1 MSSKRRLALSLGV
14 VAVIVAA
21 FAAAVY
27 MLGESA
33 SPALFSEKIG
43 VVTVRG
49 VIADPAPTLK
59 ALQKFRKD
67 RDVAAV
73 LLRVDS
79 PGGGVG
85 ASQEIFREI
94 QRVKKVKPVVC
105 SMGGVAASGGLY
117 ISVPCTKVVANPGT
131 ITGSIG
137 VIVTIPEMQKLFEKI
152 GIKMQVIKSGENK
165 ATGQIDRPLSET
177 ERAMLE
183 SLSKDLYLQFLE
195 DISLSRNIPVGKLRT
210 FADGGVFSG
219 KKAKELGLVD
229 ELGNFMDAVDVAK
242 KLAGIKGEAQLVSPE
257 DDLGGVLERLLREQG
272 RALTQGLF
280 DGLQTAGGAQYLY
293 RPPYQAN

>member
-1 MSSKRRLALSLGV
+1 
-14 VAVIVAA
+14 
-21 FAAAVY
+21 
-27 MLGESA
+27 
-33 SPALFSEKIG
+33 
-43 VVTVRG
+43 VRG
-49 VIADPAPTLK
+49 VIADPAPALK

-67 RDVAAV
+67 HDVRAV

-137 VIVTIPEMQKLFEKI
+137 VIVTIPEMQKLFAKI
-152 GIKMQVIKSGENK
+152 GIKMQVVKSGENK

-183 SLSKDLYLQFLE
+183 SLSKDLYRQFLE
-195 DISLSRNIPVGKLRT
+195 DISLARNIPVGKLRT

-229 ELGNFMDAVDVAK
+229 ELGNFMDAVDLAA
-242 KLAGIKGEAQLVSPE
+242 KLAGIKGEPQLVSPE
-257 DDLGGVLERLLREQG
+257 EDLGGVLERLLREES
-272 RALTQGLF
+272 RALIQGLF
-280 DGLQTAGGAQYLY
+280 DVLQTTGGMQYLY
-293 RPPYQAN
+293 QPFNAAN

>member
-1 MSSKRRLALSLGV
+1 MSSKRRLALSFGV

-27 MLGESA
+27 LLGEST
-33 SPALFSEKIG
+33 SSVLSSDKIG
-43 VVTVRG
+43 VVVVRG

-59 ALQKFRKD
+59 ALHKFRKD
-67 RDVAAV
+67 KDVRAI

-137 VIVTIPEMQKLFEKI
+137 VILTIPDLKQLFTKI
-152 GIKMQVIKSGENK
+152 GIRMQVVKSGALK
-165 ATGQIDRPLSET
+165 ATGQIDRPLSEA
-177 ERAMLE
+177 ERAMLQK
-183 SLSKDLYLQFLE
+183 LSTDIYEQFVE
-195 DISLSRNIPVGKLRT
+195 HVASSRKIPVEKVRA
-210 FADGGVFSG
+210 FANGGVFSG
-219 KKAKELGLVD
+219 KEAVELGLVD
-229 ELGNFMDAVDVAK
+229 ELGNFMDAVTLAA
-242 KLAGIKGEAQLVSPE
+242 KLAGIKGEPQLVNPQE
-257 DDLGGVLERLLREQG
+257 DFQGLIERMLRDES
-272 RALTQGLF
+272 RALVQGIM
-280 DGLQTAGGAQYLY
+280 DGLQTAGSLQYLY
-293 RPPYQAN
+293 RPSYSAN

>member
-1 MSSKRRLALSLGV
+1 MSSKRRLALSIGV

-27 MLGESA
+27 MLGESS
-33 SPALFSEKIG
+33 SPALFGDKIG
-43 VVTVRG
+43 VVVVRG

-59 ALQKFRKD
+59 ALHKFRKD
-67 RDVAAV
+67 NDVRAV
-73 LLRVDS
+73 LLRVES

-117 ISVPCTKVVANPGT
+117 ISAPCTKIVANPGT

-137 VIVTIPEMQKLFEKI
+137 VIVTIPEMQKLFAKI
-152 GIKMQVIKSGENK
+152 GIKMQVVKSGEVK
-165 ATGQIDRPLSET
+165 ATGQIDRPLSEA

-183 SLSKDLYLQFLE
+183 RLSKDLYQQFLE
-195 DISLSRNIPVGKLRT
+195 DISLSRNIPLGKLRT

-229 ELGNFMDAVDVAK
+229 ELGNFMDAVDVAA
-242 KLAGIKGEAQLVSPE
+242 KLAGIKGDPQLVSPE
-257 DDLGGVLERLLREQG
+257 EDLGGVLERLLRQESSALLQG
-272 RALTQGLF
+272 IF
-280 DGLQTAGGAQYLY
+280 DGLQTAGGMQYLY
-293 RPPYQAN
+293 QPSNPGN

>member
-1 MSSKRRLALSLGV
+1 MSSKRRLALSFGV
-14 VAVIVAA
+14 AAVIVAA
-21 FAAAVY
+21 FAVAVY
-27 MLGESA
+27 LLGEST
-33 SPALFSEKIG
+33 SSVLSSDKIG
-43 VVTVRG
+43 VVVVRG

-59 ALQKFRKD
+59 ALHKFRND
-67 RDVAAV
+67 NDVRAV

-94 QRVKKVKPVVC
+94 QRFKKVKPIVC

-137 VIVTIPEMQKLFEKI
+137 VIVTIPEMQKLFAKI
-152 GIKMQVIKSGENK
+152 GISMQVVKSGEVK
-165 ATGQIDRPLSET
+165 ATGQIDRPLSDP

-183 SLSKDLYLQFLE
+183 KLSNDLFQQFLE
-195 DISLSRNIPVGKLRT
+195 DISLARNIPVGKLRT

-219 KKAKELGLVD
+219 KRALELGLVD
-229 ELGNFMDAVDVAK
+229 QLGNFMDAVDTAA
-242 KLAGIKGEAQLVSPE
+242 KLAGIKGEPQLVSPE
-257 DDLGGVLERLLREQG
+257 EDFGGVLERLLRQES
-272 RALTQGLF
+272 RALVQGLV
-280 DGLQTAGGAQYLY
+280 DGLQAAGGMQYLY
-293 RPPYQAN
+293 QPPYSAN